1 MQSSMTRLT
10 FEFTATECD
19 GWPKIHIYID
29 DDHYETFEV
38 SEHREKVTIPFDL
51 LDGQH
56 EVEIQL
62 FGKSER
68 STVLDGSG
76 KIVRD
81 QILTLEDIYVDD
93 IKIPRFFM
101 YEGRYYDVPEGR
113 QALTWGM
120 NNVSWKWCFET
131 PLIGWVVHRMNAKTD
146 ETAGDDLNMYSDKKV
161 EELTAL
167 LNELEGKIDELD
179 V

>member
-1 MQSSMTRLT
+1 
-10 FEFTATECD
+10 
-19 GWPKIHIYID
+19 
-29 DDHYETFEV
+29 
-38 SEHREKVTIPFDL
+38 VTIPFDL
-51 LDGQH
+51 LDGEH